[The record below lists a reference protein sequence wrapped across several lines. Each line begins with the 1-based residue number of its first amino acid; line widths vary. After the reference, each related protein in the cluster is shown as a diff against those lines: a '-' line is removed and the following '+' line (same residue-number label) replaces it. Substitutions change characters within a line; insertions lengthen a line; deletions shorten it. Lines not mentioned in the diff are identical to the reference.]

1 MQQLLTG
8 KKRLDGFTEEWKEV
22 KLGEMLSH
30 KTKLVEENDYEPV
43 SVGVLGIRL
52 RSSIYSKELSND
64 YSKNKVFKPRQLCF
78 GIGTNEIVFGI
89 NKSCN
94 IYCVSP
100 AYKVFNISGV
110 NDSFLEGLLR
120 VINNK
125 LSSKY
130 MIVGARQGKSVE
142 FSGLL
147 KHKINIPSLKEQTA
161 IAEILSAADREISL
175 LEKKKAHLET
185 QKRGLMQVLLTGKK
199 RLV

>member
-1 MQQLLTG
+1 M
-8 KKRLDGFTEEWKEV
+8 
-22 KLGEMLSH
+22 
-30 KTKLVEENDYEPV
+30 
-43 SVGVLGIRL
+43 
-52 RSSIYSKELSND
+52 
-64 YSKNKVFKPRQLCF
+64 
-78 GIGTNEIVFGI
+78 GTNEIVFGI